1 MLPYSY
7 ISGVPNFALAS
18 QLSAYQ
24 PLITSTNQ
32 IPYSNVSGTPSLAN
46 FVTNASLSSTLC
58 SYVTTSSLST
68 TLGAYVT
75 TSSLTTT
82 LNSYVTTTNLTTS
95 LNLKANLASPTF
107 TGTVTA
113 QALTVNDGAYVTGN
127 LTTQGNFLSN
137 AIACT
142 DINSSGQLYVT
153 GFKASSATAKG
164 VLIGVESSGNAAIEI
179 ISDAGKISYLDFST
193 PLTDTKGRI
202 MYDNSLN
209 TMTFYTNA
217 SLTVRMTIQSNGT
230 VNIPTL
236 TGTSKS
242 FDIPHVQKG
251 GAWRLRHRVVEGEKA
266 QNLYRYSLDLT
277 VGETSMTLPE
287 YNRFLNTNYQVFVS
301 PKGHFGIGYG
311 DVAVGES
318 EISLVVN
325 VNQAGMYNILVIAD
339 RNDSGAVD
347 EYTSYGVE
355 YEEQP

>member
-1 MLPYSY
+1 M
-7 ISGVPNFALAS
+7 
-18 QLSAYQ
+18 
-24 PLITSTNQ
+24 
-32 IPYSNVSGTPSLAN
+32 
-46 FVTNASLSSTLC
+46 
-58 SYVTTSSLST
+58 
-68 TLGAYVT
+68 
-75 TSSLTTT
+75 
-82 LNSYVTTTNLTTS
+82 
-95 LNLKANLASPTF
+95 
-107 TGTVTA
+107 
-113 QALTVNDGAYVTGN
+113 
-127 LTTQGNFLSN
+127 
-137 AIACT
+137 
-142 DINSSGQLYVT
+142 T

-230 VNIPTL
+230 VNVPTL

-287 YNRFLNTNYQVFVS
+287 YTGS
-301 PKGHFGIGYG
+301 
-311 DVAVGES
+311 
-318 EISLVVN
+318 
-325 VNQAGMYNILVIAD
+325 
-339 RNDSGAVD
+339 
-347 EYTSYGVE
+347 
-355 YEEQP
+355 